1 MNTPNLAHGA
11 AKKKSNRSLP
21 HYGVFSMKKPKKATH
36 LDIWGSYW
44 RINKHGFSF
53 HDGKMWIL
61 CSNNRIWR
69 DHLKNGNIFEVWCTS
84 QLIEVC
90 VMFWFLKRLFC
101 IHQYDYESD
110 IFVQV
115 ECRKCSKIKKWKTA
129 LLSAGFFNA
138 CESRIMMKIQNTPND
153 NHSYLMTTNRILLIY

>member
-1 MNTPNLAHGA
+1 MELKYLRLLSLKRVMRFGIYLVIMTDMQWFIIMFHINTLWLYVAL
-11 AKKKSNRSLP
+11 KKKSNKLLR
-21 HYGVFSMKKPKKATH
+21 HYGVFLMKKPKKATH

-44 RINKHGFSF
+44 KINKHGFSF

-69 DHLKNGNIFEVWCTS
+69 DHLKNGNIFEVWYIN
-84 QLIEVC
+84 QIIEVC
-90 VMFWFLKRLFC
+90 VMFGFLKRLFC

-115 ECRKCSKIKKWKTA
+115 ECRKCSKIKKWK
-129 LLSAGFFNA
+129 
-138 CESRIMMKIQNTPND
+138 
-153 NHSYLMTTNRILLIY
+153 